1 MNNLEN
7 SGNKNCKEVT
17 KKIVLQNS
25 SRIHEACKKNNLKIL
40 DISNEN
46 FKEIN
51 FFLFNCR
58 NVLRK
63 NKYFRVSEKNK
74 KYQTY
79 FRVTRGN
86 KLIFRRFNNFS
97 LPHTVICVS
106 KILKKETK
114 VVNKA
119 NGLIIGITTGIL
131 TLAIGLLFFVYK
143 KKVTYLR

>member
-25 SRIHEACKKNNLKIL
+25 SRIHEACKKNNLEIL

-46 FKEIN
+46 FKEII

-63 NKYFRVSEKNK
+63 DKIFRVSEKNK

-86 KLIFRRFNNFS
+86 KLIFKRFNNFS

-131 TLAIGLLFFVYK
+131 TLAIGLLLFVYK
-143 KKVTYLR
+143 KKVTYLK